1 MKAKIDKISK
11 FLAPNFTPEENKHE
25 MDMQR
30 KYIWT
35 SRTSNAQFW
44 YAIFGFDVC
53 EHNSQ
58 IIAYHLKLYFP
69 VGVFL

>member
-1 MKAKIDKISK
+1 MKAKIDKVSK
-11 FLAPNFTPEENKHE
+11 IVTPNFTPDENKHE

-35 SRTSNAQFW
+35 SRTSNAEFR
-44 YAIFGFDVC
+44 YAIFCFDVC
-53 EHNSQ
+53 GHNSQ
-58 IIAYHLKLYFP
+58 IIAYYLKLYFA

>member
-30 KYIWT
+30 KYI
-35 SRTSNAQFW
+35 
-44 YAIFGFDVC
+44 
-53 EHNSQ
+53 
-58 IIAYHLKLYFP
+58 
-69 VGVFL
+69 